1 MNKFLTTL
9 GLGVIATCFLWIFF
23 LKMISPGYVG
33 VVVNYFGDEQG
44 VDPKALNTGMHWIAP
59 WKSVHEFPTF
69 EQNITWE
76 KERGFNFQ
84 TAEGMA
90 VHCDL
95 GLTFHLLPEHIPGIF
110 QRYRRGVDEISDL
123 FIRNYVRDAI
133 NTQASKMAIED
144 LYGSGKEEFF
154 KQVQLHVRKDL
165 NSLGIDI
172 TRIYIIGRFGFPEG
186 VINALNAKIE
196 ATQRAQQRENEL
208 REAEAQAKKD
218 VAKAE
223 GAAKCQLAAA
233 EAEAR
238 SSYLIAESI
247 SRSNQLLAKSIT
259 PELVHW
265 ETIQHWDGKLPQVSG
280 SNANLINLG
289 IR

>member
-1 MNKFLTTL
+1 MNKLFA
-9 GLGVIATCFLWIFF
+9 GMGACFFGIILFWVLF
-23 LKMISPGYVG
+23 LKMISPGHVG
-33 VVVNYFGDEQG
+33 VVVNYFGDDQG
-44 VDPKALNTGMHWIAP
+44 VDPKGLTTGMHWIAP
-59 WKSVHEFPTF
+59 WKTVYEFPTF

-76 KERGFNFQ
+76 GQRGFNFQ

-95 GLTFHLLPEHIPGIF
+95 GLTFHLLPEHIPAIF

-144 LYGSGKEEFF
+144 LYGAGKEEFF

-172 TRIYIIGRFGFPEG
+172 TRIYIIGRFGFPSS
-186 VINALNAKIE
+186 VITALNAKIE

-223 GAAKCQLAAA
+223 GAARCKIA
-233 EAEAR
+233 EAEAEAK
-238 SSYLIAESI
+238 SNYMLAEAAAKA
-247 SRSNQLLAKSIT
+247 NALLAKSVS
-259 PELVHW
+259 PELIQW
-265 ETIQHWDGKLPQVSG
+265 QTIEKWDGKLPQVSG
-280 SNANLINLG
+280 GNTPFINLG
-289 IR
+289 R